1 MTESILDLLRTLCAA
16 PGPVGRETLV
26 QEKIK
31 ELVKDYCSDVS
42 EDKIGNLIATM
53 DGTSKHYAIV
63 AHADEVG
70 FLVSNI
76 DENGFIRAKWNTQGY
91 IPDSSELNG
100 TLKDT
105 FRI

>member
-76 DENGFIRAKWNTQGY
+76 DHTI
-91 IPDSSELNG
+91 G
-100 TLKDT
+100 THCTWTVRYQRLQHPKEDGNVE
-105 FRI
+105 